1 MVFIDPS
8 ASRGLCS
15 VVYSELENIIANK
28 NKFDRTNSVNAGIVS
43 LISMATSIFLIEFLF
58 PQVLKAQDRLPP
70 AENFGMYLHFLVGAY
85 AVGSIYLT
93 LFRTQGFWAQ
103 LSKSL
108 TIGVIVVGFVFACIS
123 FSRIFHVRSLD
134 LLWLFWVLIG
144 YMAQSLLAG
153 YFTKSKLVAIPSE
166 KVSRLANRLN
176 LHVVE
181 LASIGQKQFN
191 TIVFD
196 SGATHSAAWNHFLS
210 RASLEGFRL
219 IDVSQ
224 LYEERLGRVHYRD
237 VSYIF
242 RSAGD
247 QNQQVYQPFKAFVE
261 YILVLATMPLWLTV
275 LLFAMLAVKLQDGG
289 SVFFNQRR
297 MGKFG
302 KEFTMFKLRSMRE
315 VSDEPYQLTRS
326 DDDRVTRVGRI
337 IRKYRIDEIP
347 QLFNVLRGEMALI
360 GPRADV
366 KSAEKFFDDLTIF
379 HLRHLVRPGITGWAQ
394 VCQGYV
400 ATTEAIREK
409 LEYDLYYVKHMGP
422 VLDLLILVRTIGI
435 LFSGFGAR

>member
-1 MVFIDPS
+1 MFQ
-8 ASRGLCS
+8 
-15 VVYSELENIIANK
+15 SELDKIIANK
-28 NKFDRTNSVNAGIVS
+28 RSFDRSNFVKTVIVS
-43 LISMATSIFLIEFLF
+43 LISIGTSIVAIEFLF
-58 PQVLKAQDRLPP
+58 PQILKMQDRLPRP
-70 AENFGMYLHFLVGAY
+70 EIIGNYLHFLAGAY

-93 LFRTQGFWAQ
+93 LFRSHSFWAQ
-103 LSKSL
+103 ISKSL
-108 TIGVIVVGFVFACIS
+108 TIGAIIIGFVFACIS
-123 FSRIFHVRSLD
+123 FSRMFHVRSLD
-134 LLWLFWVLIG
+134 LLWLLGVLIG
-144 YMAQSLLAG
+144 YAAQSILAG

-166 KVSRLANRLN
+166 KVGRLADRLN
-176 LHVVE
+176 VQVVG
-181 LASIGQKQFN
+181 LDSIGREQFN
-191 TIVFD
+191 TIALD
-196 SGATHSAAWNHFLS
+196 SGASHSAGWNHFLS

-247 QNQQVYQPFKAFVE
+247 QNQPVYQPFKTCVE
-261 YILVLATMPLWLTV
+261 YILVLVTMPLWLTI
-275 LLFAMLAVKLQDGG
+275 LLIAMLAVKLQDGG
-289 SVFFNQRR
+289 SIFFNQQR

-326 DDDRVTRVGRI
+326 DDDRVTRVGRVL
-337 IRKYRIDEIP
+337 RKYRIDEIP
-347 QLFNVLRGEMALI
+347 QLFNVLRGDMALI

-366 KSAEKFFDDLTIF
+366 KSAETFFDDLTIF
-379 HLRHLVRPGITGWAQ
+379 HLRQVVRPGITGWAQ

-400 ATTEAIREK
+400 STTEAIREK

-422 VLDLLILVRTIGI
+422 VLDLLILVRTVGI
-435 LFSGFGAR
+435 LISGFGAR

>member
-1 MVFIDPS
+1 M
-8 ASRGLCS
+8 
-15 VVYSELENIIANK
+15 
-28 NKFDRTNSVNAGIVS
+28 
-43 LISMATSIFLIEFLF
+43 
-58 PQVLKAQDRLPP
+58 
-70 AENFGMYLHFLVGAY
+70 
-85 AVGSIYLT
+85 
-93 LFRTQGFWAQ
+93 
-103 LSKSL
+103 
-108 TIGVIVVGFVFACIS
+108 
-123 FSRIFHVRSLD
+123 RSLD

-144 YMAQSLLAG
+144 YTAQSTLAG

-166 KVSRLANRLN
+166 KVSRLANRLKVQ
-176 LHVVE
+176 VVE
-181 LASIGQKQFN
+181 LDSIGHEQFN

-196 SGATHSAAWNHFLS
+196 SSAIHPAAWNHFHLAL
-210 RASLEGFRL
+210 RFEGFRL
-219 IDVSQ
+219 IDISQ

-242 RSAGD
+242 RSARD
-247 QNQQVYQPFKAFVE
+247 QNQPVYQPFKACVE
-261 YILVLATMPLWLTV
+261 YILVLATMPFWLTI

-289 SVFFNQRR
+289 SIFFNQQR

-315 VSDEPYQLTRS
+315 VADEPYQLTRS

-337 IRKYRIDEIP
+337 LRKYRIDEIP
-347 QLFNVLRGEMALI
+347 QLFNVLRGDMALI

-422 VLDLLILVRTIGI
+422 VLDC
-435 LFSGFGAR
+435 

>member
-1 MVFIDPS
+1 M
-8 ASRGLCS
+8 AL
-15 VVYSELENIIANK
+15 SELEKIVANR
-28 NKFDRTNSVNAGIVS
+28 NSFDRVNFIKAGIVS
-43 LISMATSIFLIEFLF
+43 FISMATSIFVIEFLF
-58 PQVLKAQDRLPP
+58 PQILKAQDRLPRP
-70 AENFGMYLHFLVGAY
+70 ETIRIYLHFLAGAY

-108 TIGVIVVGFVFACIS
+108 TIGIIVIGFVFACIS
-123 FSRIFHVRSLD
+123 FSRMFHVRSLD
-134 LLWLFWVLIG
+134 LLWIFWVLIG
-144 YMAQSLLAG
+144 YAAQSISAG

-166 KVSRLANRLN
+166 KVSRLASRLN
-176 LHVVE
+176 VQVVE
-181 LASIGQKQFN
+181 LDSIGQVQFN
-191 TIVFD
+191 TIALN
-196 SGATHSAAWNHFLS
+196 SSATHSAAWNHFLS

-219 IDVSQ
+219 IDISQ

-242 RSAGD
+242 RSTGD
-247 QNQQVYQPFKAFVE
+247 QNQFVYQPFKTCVE
-261 YILVLATMPLWLTV
+261 YILVLATMPFWLTV

-289 SVFFNQRR
+289 SIFFNQQR

-337 IRKYRIDEIP
+337 LRKYRIDEIP
-347 QLFNVLRGEMALI
+347 QLFNVLRGDMALI

-435 LFSGFGAR
+435 IFSGFGAR

>member
-1 MVFIDPS
+1 M
-8 ASRGLCS
+8 AL
-15 VVYSELENIIANK
+15 SELQKIIANR
-28 NKFDRTNSVNAGIVS
+28 NSFDRFNFIKAGIVS
-43 LISMATSIFLIEFLF
+43 FISMAISIFVIEFLF
-58 PQVLKAQDRLPP
+58 PQILKAQDRLPRP
-70 AENFGMYLHFLVGAY
+70 ETIRIYLHFLAGAY

-108 TIGVIVVGFVFACIS
+108 TIGVIVIGFVFACIS

-134 LLWLFWVLIG
+134 LLWIFWVLIG
-144 YMAQSLLAG
+144 YTAQSISAG

-166 KVSRLANRLN
+166 KVSRLASRLN
-176 LHVVE
+176 VQVVE
-181 LASIGQKQFN
+181 LDSIGQEQFN
-191 TIVFD
+191 TIALD
-196 SGATHSAAWNHFLS
+196 SSATHSAAWNHFLS

-219 IDVSQ
+219 IDISQ

-242 RSAGD
+242 RSTGD
-247 QNQQVYQPFKAFVE
+247 QNQLVYQPFKTCVE
-261 YILVLATMPLWLTV
+261 YILVLATMPFWLTV

-289 SVFFNQRR
+289 SIFFNQQR

-337 IRKYRIDEIP
+337 LRKYRIDEIP
-347 QLFNVLRGEMALI
+347 QLFNVLRGDMALI

-435 LFSGFGAR
+435 LISGFGAR

>member
-1 MVFIDPS
+1 MVFKDLS
-8 ASRGLCS
+8 GGRVFFS
-15 VVYSELENIIANK
+15 VVHSELEKIIVNR
-28 NKFDRTNSVNAGIVS
+28 NKFDRSNFVKAGIVA
-43 LISMATSIFLIEFLF
+43 LISIVTSIFVIEFLF
-58 PQVLKAQDRLPP
+58 PQILRAQDRLPRP
-70 AENFGMYLHFLVGAY
+70 EIFGIYLHFLAGAY

-93 LFRTQGFWAQ
+93 LFRTHNFWSQ
-103 LSKSL
+103 ISKSL
-108 TIGVIVVGFVFACIS
+108 TIGVIVIGFVFACIS
-123 FSRIFHVRSLD
+123 FSRLFHVRSLD
-134 LLWLFWVLIG
+134 LLWIFWVLIG
-144 YMAQSLLAG
+144 YTAQSILAG

-166 KVSRLANRLN
+166 KVLRLADRLKVQ
-176 LHVVE
+176 VVE
-181 LASIGQKQFN
+181 LDSIGQEQFN

-196 SGATHSAAWNHFLS
+196 SSAIHPAAWNHFLS

-219 IDVSQ
+219 IDISQ

-242 RSAGD
+242 RSARD
-247 QNQQVYQPFKAFVE
+247 QNQPVYQPFKTCVE
-261 YILVLATMPLWLTV
+261 YILVLATMPFWLTI

-289 SVFFNQRR
+289 SIFFNQQR

-337 IRKYRIDEIP
+337 LRKYRIDEIP
-347 QLFNVLRGEMALI
+347 QLFNVLRGDMALI

-435 LFSGFGAR
+435 LISGFGAR

>member
-1 MVFIDPS
+1 M
-8 ASRGLCS
+8 
-15 VVYSELENIIANK
+15 
-28 NKFDRTNSVNAGIVS
+28 
-43 LISMATSIFLIEFLF
+43 
-58 PQVLKAQDRLPP
+58 
-70 AENFGMYLHFLVGAY
+70 HFLAGAY

-108 TIGVIVVGFVFACIS
+108 TIGVIVIGFVFACIS

-144 YMAQSLLAG
+144 YTAQSTLAG

-166 KVSRLANRLN
+166 KVLRLANRLKVQ
-176 LHVVE
+176 VVE
-181 LASIGQKQFN
+181 LDSIGHEQFN

-196 SGATHSAAWNHFLS
+196 LMRYIQLRESFLS
-210 RASLEGFRL
+210 ALRLRFRL
-219 IDVSQ
+219 IDISQ

-242 RSAGD
+242 RSARD
-247 QNQQVYQPFKAFVE
+247 QNQPVYQPFKACVE
-261 YILVLATMPLWLTV
+261 YILVLATMPFWLTI

-289 SVFFNQRR
+289 SIFFNQQR

-337 IRKYRIDEIP
+337 LRKYRIDEIP
-347 QLFNVLRGEMALI
+347 QLFNVLRGDMALI
-360 GPRADV
+360 VR
-366 KSAEKFFDDLTIF
+366 ELT
-379 HLRHLVRPGITGWAQ
+379 
-394 VCQGYV
+394 
-400 ATTEAIREK
+400 
-409 LEYDLYYVKHMGP
+409 
-422 VLDLLILVRTIGI
+422 
-435 LFSGFGAR
+435 